1 MKACGI
7 PATSGKVLPMRKAF
21 MVVAVTAIIASGG
34 FAAPKKAPAKPI
46 DVYTC
51 PITGEKSKGDAGG
64 SEVVGKYKVHFC
76 CAGCQPAL
84 DKLSAKEKTAK
95 VEAAAKKDKGGKS

>member
-1 MKACGI
+1 MPMK
-7 PATSGKVLPMRKAF
+7 KVLLAAA
-21 MVVAVTAIIASGG
+21 MVAMFASNG
-34 FAAPKKAPAKPI
+34 FAAPKRVPAKPI

-76 CAGCQPAL
+76 CAGCKPAL
-84 DKLSAKEKTAK
+84 DKMSAKEKTAK
-95 VEAAAKKDKGGKS
+95 VEAAARKDKAGK